1 MQEQRRGGARSVEV
15 RRGRAAS
22 LDQDRALAEAR
33 HVLGERAGPVLA
45 ALRGPPGPE
54 RLGAARA
61 LYEAHRYGWR
71 QLVMHLCG
79 VSMKTADRWRVQG
92 FRQHPRPRRPI
103 SLPRRRCDNP
113 KCGKEFQPTWRN
125 PGAKSCS
132 RSCGA
137 FARWAREKS
146 RAGPAEAC
154 LSARAEVARLTARL
168 ASAESERD
176 RHRDREDEDGDRR
189 SLRHLLVAR
198 PGPLLDAACDEIE
211 GLRAEVARLRAQGE
225 ALADCRTARP
235 DGPGC
240 GACCACLGH
249 AVSVA
254 AAAEKAAYL
263 RGRSEAIDDE
273 AGFIRTAIYSI
284 MRRPRSAEEDPTQKP
299 RAAEAEHV
307 ADAVARLWRE
317 HVAARAAQ
325 GQGQGQGPA
334 GPCAHVVRVVDTHPM
349 APGPGWDLV
358 ACERCKAVG
367 HRARA
372 PPPAPDPQLR
382 LGVA

>member
-1 MQEQRRGGARSVEV
+1 MSTNDKPPAPQQGPAPGDAAATVPRDRYDVQAAARYKAE
-15 RRGRAAS
+15 A
-22 LDQDRALAEAR
+22 DLAEAR
-33 HVLGERAGPVLA
+33 RQLAEARAERDEYRRLAGAAQDERDEARAALA
-45 ALRGPPGPE
+45 ADRE
-54 RLGAARA
+54 Q
-61 LYEAHRYGWR
+61 W
-71 QLVMHLCG
+71 
-79 VSMKTADRWRVQG
+79 ADAQKR
-92 FRQHPRPRRPI
+92 
-103 SLPRRRCDNP
+103 
-113 KCGKEFQPTWRN
+113 
-125 PGAKSCS
+125 
-132 RSCGA
+132 
-137 FARWAREKS
+137 AREW
-146 RAGPAEAC
+146 AEEC

-372 PPPAPDPQLR
+372 WGGRDPGEVTWPGIGPAAPSAAEPTPQMEEPTD
-382 LGVA
+382 A